1 MAKSKQ
7 KKKVMPKKKSGDK
20 KKKDRPANKSEL
32 VETIFSSDTKPF
44 DTKSQAEKAVDA
56 VLKGMQKAIET
67 RGGLQIIGFGSFV
80 VRLRKERMGRN
91 PRTRKEMLIPA
102 SKTVTFRCGKAL
114 KEAIN
119 A

>member
-1 MAKSKQ
+1 MAKAKGVKKPA
-7 KKKVMPKKKSGDK
+7 KKKPTAGKKNDS
-20 KKKDRPANKSEL
+20 RPANKSEL
-32 VETIFSSDTKPF
+32 VETIFSSDAKPF

-56 VLKGMQKAIET
+56 VLKGMQRAIEE

-119 A
+119 G